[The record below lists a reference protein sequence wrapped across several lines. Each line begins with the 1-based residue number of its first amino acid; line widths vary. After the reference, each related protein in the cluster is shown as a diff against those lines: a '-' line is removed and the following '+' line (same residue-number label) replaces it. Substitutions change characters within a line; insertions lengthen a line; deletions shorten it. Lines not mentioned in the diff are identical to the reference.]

1 VPSNISGNVLL
12 FPIDIIG
19 TVNLNEELLQAS
31 LEA

>member
-19 TVNLNEELLQAS
+19 TLNINEELL
-31 LEA
+31 EARLDV